1 MAGDQ
6 GTFFCGT
13 ELAARIER
21 VEAELISKGARAAAT
36 RLGGE
41 TGFVIPV
48 AGGVA
53 SFAEDGSP
61 LNKVAGLG
69 FDGVPTVAELE
80 QIERLFAERKT
91 AVQAEVS
98 QLGDPGV
105 GELLTERGY
114 RLVSFENVLGIELGG
129 ARAADVAD
137 GVEVKHSGED
147 EFDAWL
153 HVVAEGFA
161 HPDTQGVASHE
172 EFPAEIIANAMRDL
186 TRSAGVQRYL
196 ARRDGAVAGGASMR
210 MLQGVAQLTGA
221 ATDPGH
227 RRHGVQ
233 SSLLSV
239 RLAEATAAGC
249 DIAVVTTQPGSKS
262 QQNVQRQ
269 GFALLYTRAILV
281 KG

>member
-1 MAGDQ
+1 MPSDQ
-6 GTFFCGT
+6 GTLFCGT

-21 VEAELISKGARAAAT
+21 VEAELIAKGSAAAAD
-36 RLGGE
+36 RVGVDA
-41 TGFVIPV
+41 GFVLPV

-69 FDGVPTVAELE
+69 FAGIPEPSELDE
-80 QIERLFAERKT
+80 IERLFAARKT
-91 AVQAEVS
+91 PVQAEVS

-105 GELLTERGY
+105 GELLTARGY
-114 RLVSFENVLGIELGG
+114 LLVLFENVLGLELGG
-129 ARAADVAD
+129 ERAAVVAD
-137 GVEVKHSGED
+137 GVDVKPSRED
-147 EFDAWL
+147 EFDTWL
-153 HVVAEGFA
+153 EVVAEGFA

-172 EFPAEIIANAMRDL
+172 EFPADVIARAMRDL
-186 TRSAGVQRYL
+186 TGAAGVRRYL
-196 ARRDGAVAGGASMR
+196 ARRDGRVAGGASMR
-210 MLQGVAQLTGA
+210 MSQGVAQLTGA
-221 ATDPGH
+221 ATDPAH

-262 QQNVQRQ
+262 QQNVQRL
-269 GFALLYTRAILV
+269 GFGLLYTRAILV
-281 KG
+281 KP

>member
-21 VEAELISKGARAAAT
+21 VEAELISKGGGAAAA
-36 RLGGE
+36 RLGA
-41 TGFVIPV
+41 TAGFVIPV

-53 SFAEDGSP
+53 AFAEEGSP

-69 FDGVPTVAELE
+69 FAGVPMVAELE
-80 QIERLFAERKT
+80 QIEQLFAERKT

-129 ARAADVAD
+129 ERAAVVAD
-137 GVEVKHSGED
+137 GVDVQHSGEG

-153 HVVAEGFA
+153 DVVADGFA

-172 EFPAEIIANAMRDL
+172 EFPPEIIANAMRDL
-186 TRSAGVQRYL
+186 IGAAGVQRYL

-210 MLQGVAQLTGA
+210 MSQGVAQLTGA
-221 ATDPGH
+221 ATDPAH

>member
-1 MAGDQ
+1 MPSEQ

-21 VEAELISKGARAAAT
+21 VETELISTGSTAASE
-36 RLGGE
+36 RLGAGR
-41 TGFVIPV
+41 GFVIPL

-53 SFAEDGSP
+53 AFAEDGSP

-69 FDGVPTVAELE
+69 FAGVPEVAELE
-80 QIERLFAERKT
+80 EIERLFAERNSP
-91 AVQAEVS
+91 VQAEVS

-105 GELLTERGY
+105 GELLTGRGY
-114 RLVSFENVLGIELGG
+114 RLVSFENVLGLELDGE
-129 ARAADVAD
+129 RAAVVAEGVDVQA
-137 GVEVKHSGED
+137 SGDD

-153 HVVAEGFA
+153 DVVAEGFA
-161 HPDTQGVASHE
+161 HPDAQGVASHE
-172 EFPAEIIANAMRDL
+172 QFPAEVIANAMRDL
-186 TRSAGVQRYL
+186 TAAAGIRRYL
-196 ARRDGAVAGGASMR
+196 ARRGGEVAGGASLR
-210 MLQGVAQLTGA
+210 MSQGVAQLTGA
-221 ATDPGH
+221 ATHPAH

-239 RLAEATAAGC
+239 RLADATAAGC

-281 KG
+281 KD